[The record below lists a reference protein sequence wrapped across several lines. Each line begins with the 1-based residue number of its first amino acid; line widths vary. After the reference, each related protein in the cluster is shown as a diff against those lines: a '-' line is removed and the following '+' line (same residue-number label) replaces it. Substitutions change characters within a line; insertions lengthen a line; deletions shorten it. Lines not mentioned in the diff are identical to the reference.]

1 MCDNSA
7 LATYGSTQEE
17 KKFSYDYA
25 RDFDKENEIRQL
37 PTGVPEGHYEV
48 ALSGN
53 DDPYWEPASV
63 EDALRNQLQ
72 EFAIGPHGLV

>member
-1 MCDNSA
+1 MTIQLLLLMA
-7 LATYGSTQEE
+7 LHRR
-17 KKFSYDYA
+17 KKISRMTIYA
-25 RDFDKENEIRQL
+25 RGFDKENEIRQL

-48 ALSGN
+48 ALSGS